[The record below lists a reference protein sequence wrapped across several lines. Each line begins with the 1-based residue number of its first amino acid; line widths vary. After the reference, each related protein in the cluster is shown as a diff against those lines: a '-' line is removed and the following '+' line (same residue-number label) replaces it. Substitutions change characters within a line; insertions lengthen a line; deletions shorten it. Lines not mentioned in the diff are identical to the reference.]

1 MDNFYFDLVAE
12 IFVYIMNFN
21 NLCDLLSMKR
31 GGSLNV
37 SRLVKQAQK
46 GNKEALLQLILADQD
61 AYYRLAYSYMK
72 NEHDAMDAMEDMIVT
87 VYEKLGQLQKGEAF
101 YSWSKTI
108 LVNRCKTL
116 LRKKEQLLLL
126 EHDREP
132 VLASL
137 TDDNPFRH
145 TESEMDMQVLLS
157 HLNARQRE
165 AIELRFVHDL
175 AYQTIADMT
184 GAPVGTI
191 KSRISKGMLKL
202 KAMIG
207 GDRYE
212 NDRGEITGAQTEHE
226 YRKGTI

>member
-1 MDNFYFDLVAE
+1 M
-12 IFVYIMNFN
+12 
-21 NLCDLLSMKR
+21 
-31 GGSLNV
+31 NV

-46 GNKEALLQLILADQD
+46 GNKEALLQLILADKD

-87 VYEKLGQLQKGEAF
+87 VYEKLDQLQKGEAF

-108 LVNRCKTL
+108 LVNRCKTILRNKERFHL
-116 LRKKEQLLLL
+116 LG
-126 EHDREP
+126 HDQEP
-132 VLASL
+132 ALAVL
-137 TDDNPFRH
+137 TDDNPYRY
-145 TESEMDMQVLLS
+145 TESEMDIQVLLS

-184 GAPVGTI
+184 GAPIGTI
-191 KSRISKGMLKL
+191 KSRVSKGIQKL

-212 NDRGEITGAQTEHE
+212 NDRGEITGAQTDHE
-226 YRKGTI
+226 YRKGTVRS